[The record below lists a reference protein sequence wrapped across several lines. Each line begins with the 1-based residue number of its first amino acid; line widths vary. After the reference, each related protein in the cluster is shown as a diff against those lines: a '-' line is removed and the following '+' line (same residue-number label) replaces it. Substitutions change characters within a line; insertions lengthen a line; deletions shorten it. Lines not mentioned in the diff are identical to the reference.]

1 MKNRIS
7 PSGLEEDVSK
17 NPENDQNNNAEGDVS
32 KNPEK
37 DQNNNAK
44 ERRNDKNNNAEGDV
58 SKNPGNDENN
68 NVKETKNPENEQ
80 NNKAVE
86 DSNGNTEVVSEEASR
101 SVLLS
106 RIGQSLSKLADDFE
120 ETQFP
125 ELFHFFMTDSTKYF
139 NEFYTCLYELNI
151 IINVS
156 IRVFLKRVRE
166 IFYNIRLNTEH
177 RIAYNQFMTER
188 FLKIKNLFETSNRD
202 LVIIERSRTET
213 LKFLKKILSVLDS
226 NYARLKILV
235 HTIGDIENINSL
247 PVFVFNKAWRN
258 VAFNEQ
264 AFSLLKET
272 IDDVSAYWTCL
283 NKQDLRFEICYKR
296 LLERRN

>member
-1 MKNRIS
+1 MENRIS

-17 NPENDQNNNAEGDVS
+17 NPEKDQNNNAEGDVS

-37 DQNNNAK
+37 DQNNNA
-44 ERRNDKNNNAEGDV
+44 EEG
-58 SKNPGNDENN
+58 
-68 NVKETKNPENEQ
+68 
-80 NNKAVE
+80 
-86 DSNGNTEVVSEEASR
+86 SNGNTEIVSEEDRR
-101 SVLLS
+101 STFLS
-106 RIGQSLSKLADDFE
+106 LIGRSLCKLADEFE

-125 ELFHFFMTDSTKYF
+125 ELFHFYMNDSTKYF

-151 IINVS
+151 IVNVS

-166 IFYNIRLNTEH
+166 IFYSIRLNIEH

-213 LKFLKKILSVLDS
+213 LKFLKKISSVLDS
-226 NYARLKILV
+226 NYARLKIIV
-235 HTIGDIENINSL
+235 HTIGDIENVNSF
-247 PVFVFNKAWRN
+247 PVYIFNKAWRN

-296 LLERRN
+296 LLARKNLN